1 MKFTILT
8 PSVYQCYFQATYSFN
23 YRGNLHD
30 EFLRLVCRRHRV
42 STAIHQLD
50 ARRANL
56 LTVEDL
62 LKLQEDVA
70 SLYLSGRPR
79 IDNISSIHTAFVF
92 RASKLIEAHTL
103 TYVLSYFLEGWGGG
117 GGGGEGRKGQ
127 ELKSVY
133 SCLTIALVKMI

>member
-8 PSVYQCYFQATYSFN
+8 PSVYQCYFQATCSFN

-30 EFLRLVCRRHRV
+30 EFLQLVCRRHRV
-42 STAIHQLD
+42 STAIHRLD

-56 LTVEDL
+56 LTAEEL

-103 TYVLSYFLEGWGGG
+103 TYVLSYFLEV
-117 GGGGEGRKGQ
+117 GRKGQ